1 MKKIFLLTVFAF
13 IGLIM
18 VSMNAVDAASRTKVI
33 YPKEGDCRIVTVIDT
48 QYAIDVDGGDT
59 AQSMSELKL
68 QPKDDYD
75 SQVFTL
81 KRVSG
86 EWYKIVHKSTG
97 YVVNVKSGE
106 DGNHVH
112 LWLYKDDGT
121 DSCYWRFLDA
131 GNGAYVIQSKL
142 GEHRIIDLS
151 NSKARSGGTIQIWD
165 YHDKDAGRWKIVYE
179 SRRSNSGYGSH
190 RGGHGRYGG
199 YDDDD
204 DDDDYNSRHRGG
216 GYGRHGGYDDDDD
229 DDDYYGRHRDN
240 GRHGSYGGHSR
251 W

>member
-1 MKKIFLLTVFAF
+1 MKKIFLLTVFALM
-13 IGLIM
+13 GLL
-18 VSMNAVDAASRTKVI
+18 VLTDNASAASRATVI
-33 YPKEGDCRIVTVIDT
+33 YPREGDCRIVTAIDT
-48 QYAIDVDGGDT
+48 NYAIDVDGGDT

-68 QPKDDYD
+68 QPRDDYN

-86 EWYKIVHKSTG
+86 DWYKIVHKRTG
-97 YVVNVKSGE
+97 YVVNVKGGE

-121 DSCYWRFLDA
+121 DSCYWRFIDA
-131 GNGAYVIQSKL
+131 GDGSYIIQSKL
-142 GEHRIIDLS
+142 SGHRIIDLS

-165 YHDKDAGRWKIVYE
+165 YHDKDAGHWKLVYE

-204 DDDDYNSRHRGG
+204 DDYYDRRGSH
-216 GYGRHGGYDDDDD
+216 GRHGGYDDDDD
-229 DDDYYGRHRDN
+229 DDYYDRHRDN
-240 GRHGSYGGHSR
+240 GRHGSYGHSR